1 MVRLIGP
8 KCRIC
13 RAEGEKLFLKGARC
27 ESSKCPFNQGRGSN
41 FIPSRP
47 GAQFGRRRRRMTEYA
62 RQLREKQKLKRFY
75 GTMERQ
81 FRRYYKKAA
90 QIKGNVGVN
99 LLTLL
104 ERRLDNVLYL
114 SGLAASR
121 AQARQ
126 YIRHGFLFSEGKRVT
141 IPSYT
146 VRQGE
151 EFKMNL
157 KTDGLKKQVGENLLL
172 AKNRETPSWID
183 AGTVEKEHSFRVA
196 GLPAREQISVAVEE
210 QLVIELCSK

>member
-8 KCRIC
+8 KCKIC
-13 RAEGEKLFLKGARC
+13 RAEGEKLFLKGVRC
-27 ESSKCPFNQGRGSN
+27 ESNKCPFNQGGRSAV
-41 FIPSRP
+41 PPRP

-90 QIKGNVGVN
+90 QLKGNVGVN

-104 ERRLDNVLYL
+104 ERRLDNVVFL
-114 SGLAASR
+114 SGMAASR

-126 YIRHGFLFSEGKRVT
+126 YIRHGFVYLNGHRID

-146 VRQGE
+146 VNEGE
-151 EFKMNL
+151 EFRMDPK
-157 KTDGLKKQVGENLLL
+157 KEGLKKQVQENLLL
-172 AKNRETPSWID
+172 AKNRETPTWID
-183 AGTVEKEHSFRVA
+183 AGNVAKEYKLRISA
-196 GLPAREQISVAVEE
+196 LPTREQVSVPVEE